1 MPRPSK
7 RAIASRA
14 VGSIAAKKR
23 KVTVVDGDWEVPD
36 SGPSEGEL
44 SRTDSDSDLYSS
56 GPEDGELSEEE
67 DIFPIGQPAEG
78 WQEAERK
85 LAGYSK
91 TRVYKQKLSYHR
103 NKEEIKRRRDEKIAQ
118 TSGIPVGE
126 KPKPVYADILQYFK
140 PSETLLSNIPIENQS
155 RQSTSPYV
163 AFSSSPSP
171 ERIDTLLPPPSWE
184 PFGLLVGKGCCAL
197 RILEAEDDFRNEV
210 SLLETVIRA
219 AGHEVIFYPKF
230 HCELNYIE
238 YYWAALKRYTRENC
252 RYSFLEL
259 EATVLEGMNFVGLKT
274 IRRFAMRSKRWMMA
288 YMNGLSEE
296 QRAYAEKQYKSHRR
310 EARQIFV

>member
-1 MPRPSK
+1 
-7 RAIASRA
+7 
-14 VGSIAAKKR
+14 
-23 KVTVVDGDWEVPD
+23 VVDGDWEVPD
-36 SGPSEGEL
+36 SCPSEGEL
-44 SRTDSDSDLYSS
+44 SHTDSDSDLYLS

-78 WQEAERK
+78 WEEAERK

-140 PSETLLSNIPIENQS
+140 PSETLPSNIPIENQS

-163 AFSSSPSP
+163 AVSSLPSP

-184 PFGLLVGKGCCAL
+184 PSGLLSTQAL
-197 RILEAEDDFRNEV
+197 SPPTAAIIQSYIPPNFDDSFLASQSFEAEAKDLDMWLKKNKELV
-210 SLLETVIRA
+210 TGDWLLRVE
-219 AGHEVIFYPKF
+219 
-230 HCELNYIE
+230 C
-238 YYWAALKRYTRENC
+238 
-252 RYSFLEL
+252 
-259 EATVLEGMNFVGLKT
+259 
-274 IRRFAMRSKRWMMA
+274 
-288 YMNGLSEE
+288 
-296 QRAYAEKQYKSHRR
+296 
-310 EARQIFV
+310 